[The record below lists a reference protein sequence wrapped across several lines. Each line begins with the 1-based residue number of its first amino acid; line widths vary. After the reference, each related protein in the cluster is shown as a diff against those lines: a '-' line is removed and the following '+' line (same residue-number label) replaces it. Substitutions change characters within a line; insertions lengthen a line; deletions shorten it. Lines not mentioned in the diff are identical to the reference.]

1 MAEDHHVG
9 RGAGEITYDLRS
21 RFPWAIEDVGEEEPD
36 AFQLDARRFAGLP
49 AAEPIDVP
57 GHRGHRSDPLQIP
70 QDLDVPD
77 VAGVED
83 VARAGECRADLGPQ
97 EPVGVGEDADA
108 HPIFLPGVAG
118 PCNKP

>member
-1 MAEDHHVG
+1 MKSSPVSFYIYYRVAP
-9 RGAGEITYDLRS
+9 S
-21 RFPWAIEDVGEEEPD
+21 RA
-36 AFQLDARRFAGLP
+36 ADARATIAGIMDALERQFFANHSFAGLP